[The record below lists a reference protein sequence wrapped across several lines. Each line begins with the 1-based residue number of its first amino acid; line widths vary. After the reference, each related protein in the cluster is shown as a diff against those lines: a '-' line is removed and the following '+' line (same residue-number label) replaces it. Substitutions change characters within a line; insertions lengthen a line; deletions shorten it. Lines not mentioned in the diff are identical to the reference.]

1 MSTPQSGCGP
11 AQITVL
17 YNQDTG
23 NVAMELVFDERTYV
37 VELDRD
43 EATAIRDA
51 FTDAIEKVQQVHKA
65 RH

>member
-1 MSTPQSGCGP
+1 
-11 AQITVL
+11 
-17 YNQDTG
+17 
-23 NVAMELVFDERTYV
+23 V

-51 FTDAIEKVQQVHKA
+51 FTDAIDKVQQVHKA